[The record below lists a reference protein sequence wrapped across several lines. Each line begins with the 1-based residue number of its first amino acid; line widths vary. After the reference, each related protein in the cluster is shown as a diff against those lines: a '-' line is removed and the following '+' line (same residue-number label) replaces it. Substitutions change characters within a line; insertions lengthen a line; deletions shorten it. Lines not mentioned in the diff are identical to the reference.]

1 MNCSNTNEYM
11 CLPDERFEELF
22 EFCYD
27 NPRLLVLQGK
37 CVCVRVCVCVCVC
50 AFYLITI
57 NFILYD
63 FFLFQKAV
71 YFWTDATL
79 TLKFTAVGIL
89 IMVALQTIIH
99 LLKFINVSI
108 TTIYK
113 TIRLLVKNWQMYF
126 LNKCLNS
133 VNVLGV
139 HSCVFGWKKF
149 PVTLIYR

>member
-27 NPRLLVLQGK
+27 NPRLLVVQGK
-37 CVCVRVCVCVCVC
+37 CFCVRVCVCVCVC

-71 YFWTDATL
+71 YCLTDATL
-79 TLKFTAVGIL
+79 TLKCTAVGIL
-89 IMVALQTIIH
+89 IMVALQTIIY

-108 TTIYK
+108 TTI
-113 TIRLLVKNWQMYF
+113 
-126 LNKCLNS
+126 
-133 VNVLGV
+133 
-139 HSCVFGWKKF
+139 
-149 PVTLIYR
+149 